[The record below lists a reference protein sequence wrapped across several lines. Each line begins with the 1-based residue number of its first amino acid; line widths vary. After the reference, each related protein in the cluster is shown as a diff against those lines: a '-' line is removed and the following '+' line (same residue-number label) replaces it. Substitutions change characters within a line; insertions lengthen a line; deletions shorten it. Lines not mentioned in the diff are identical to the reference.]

1 MVVEDDPNG
10 ENGESGGGGPGGSG
24 GGSGGPG
31 GGGGGPGTGGGGGG
45 FGMRRMSGMA
55 GLLDAG
61 IISEALPAPSHRV
74 QAWDF
79 TTGNTPD
86 IADSRFFYNT

>member
-1 MVVEDDPNG
+1 MLVDED
-10 ENGESGGGGPGGSG
+10 GPE
-24 GGSGGPG
+24 G
-31 GGGGGPGTGGGGGG
+31 GGGGGGAGGGAAPGGA
-45 FGMRRMSGMA
+45 RRMGGMA

-79 TTGNTPD
+79 TTGDTPD
-86 IADSRFFYNT
+86 IADS

>member
-1 MVVEDDPNG
+1 MVVDEDGNG
-10 ENGESGGGGPGGSG
+10 GEGGGGA
-24 GGSGGPG
+24 
-31 GGGGGPGTGGGGGG
+31 
-45 FGMRRMSGMA
+45 RRISAGMA

-61 IISEALPAPSHRV
+61 IISETLPAPSNRV

-86 IADSRFFYNT
+86 IADSKHLLKTL

>member
-1 MVVEDDPNG
+1 MVVEEGDGNQ
-10 ENGESGGGGPGGSG
+10 GPGPGAG
-24 GGSGGPG
+24 GVLGN
-31 GGGGGPGTGGGGGG
+31 
-45 FGMRRMSGMA
+45 RRLGGMA

-79 TTGNTPD
+79 TSGAAPD
-86 IADSRFFYNT
+86 IGDSN

>member
-1 MVVEDDPNG
+1 MVVEDSDGN
-10 ENGESGGGGPGGSG
+10 NGPGPAAGVHG
-24 GGSGGPG
+24 N
-31 GGGGGPGTGGGGGG
+31 
-45 FGMRRMSGMA
+45 RRLGGMA

-79 TTGNTPD
+79 TSGAAPD
-86 IADSRFFYNT
+86 IADSEYTLRQAAQPSSVTTIT

>member
-1 MVVEDDPNG
+1 MLVDDDVPEG
-10 ENGESGGGGPGGSG
+10 GGSG
-24 GGSGGPG
+24 GGG
-31 GGGGGPGTGGGGGG
+31 GGGGSGSGPVGGGP
-45 FGMRRMSGMA
+45 RRMGGMA

-79 TTGNTPD
+79 TTGDTPD
-86 IADSRFFYNT
+86 IADS

>member
-1 MVVEDDPNG
+1 MAVDEDNPG
-10 ENGESGGGGPGGSG
+10 EGGGG
-24 GGSGGPG
+24 G
-31 GGGGGPGTGGGGGG
+31 GGGGGPGGGMMGA
-45 FGMRRMSGMA
+45 RRMSGMA

-79 TTGNTPD
+79 TTGDTPD
-86 IADSRFFYNT
+86 IADSTQFLHIT